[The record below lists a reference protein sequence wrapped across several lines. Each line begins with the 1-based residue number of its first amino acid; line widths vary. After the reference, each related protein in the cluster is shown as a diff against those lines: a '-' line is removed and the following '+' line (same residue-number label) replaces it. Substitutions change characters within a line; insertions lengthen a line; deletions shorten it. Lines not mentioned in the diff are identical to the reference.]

1 MWHWLDETLNN
12 FANWLY
18 FRFNNDSLS
27 KRFQSNIVNSPKDRL
42 IYSEIEEKYYIT
54 PFEKRVLELEAYRP
68 GFIPNNSNILDHGNY
83 ESRKEFLKQTG
94 LDLSDLKMNMEE
106 IIHLHSYKKDDN
118 NIKRMKEIDTYY
130 HKQHFLMSIG
140 IRRTPHA

>member
-1 MWHWLDETLNN
+1 LD
-12 FANWLY
+12 
-18 FRFNNDSLS
+18 S
-27 KRFQSNIVNSPKDRL
+27 KD
-42 IYSEIEEKYYIT
+42 
-54 PFEKRVLELEAYRP
+54 
-68 GFIPNNSNILDHGNY
+68 Y

-106 IIHLHSYKKDDN
+106 IIHLHNYKKDAN

-140 IRRTPHA
+140 LRRTPNE